1 MSRALHLTEQLISRR
16 SVTPEDGGRS
26 AARSGAVKRSR
37 GQSAAEVLVVV
48 ALLSLA
54 LTIGPESPLEQVFR
68 AFADRY
74 ARFSYAIS
82 RP

>member
-1 MSRALHLTEQLISRR
+1 M
-16 SVTPEDGGRS
+16 
-26 AARSGAVKRSR
+26 KRSR

>member
-1 MSRALHLTEQLISRR
+1 M
-16 SVTPEDGGRS
+16 
-26 AARSGAVKRSR
+26 R
-37 GQSAAEVLVVV
+37 GHRAAEVLIVV

-54 LTIGPESPLEQVFR
+54 LTIGPNSPLEQVFR

-74 ARFSYAIS
+74 ARFTYAIS